1 VRALHAVG
9 VTIPMILS
17 AIAAAGRGPAS
28 GDVRWFDIGMV
39 PLSRALV
46 TVGLQ
51 GGVSVAGTDPILA
64 QRRLRAPIRGR
75 MTVEQALARLLAGT
89 GLVAVR
95 TASEVYRIER
105 APHVVDPAPPPPRHD
120 PPPPPVVGAEIVV
133 MASKRGV
140 PIDGYPGYA
149 HMLTA
154 DDLTIGS
161 GGHADTRALANLLP
175 VLTTTSLGPGREK
188 LFVRGIA
195 DSSFVGGSQATVGQY
210 LGEVQLNYSAPDPNL
225 ALYDIASV
233 ELLEGPQGTL
243 YGTGA
248 LGGVMRV
255 TPKPPELGRW
265 SGAVGLGATGIAHGG
280 AGGDAMAVLNAPMG
294 DSVALR
300 ILSYG
305 SRTPGYI
312 DDTLRGGKGVNRS
325 DVGGGRA
332 TLRIR
337 PSDVWTI
344 DIGGVYQRIDN
355 RDAQYVDGAA
365 PPLTR
370 AVPVAEPSSNDF
382 RMGSVTVQRRS
393 AGGQTLTA
401 ALSLVRNNVMA
412 RYDAAGLV
420 RDATALE
427 TASSSRVL
435 TGELRLARHRDS
447 GNGFVLGSYATVS
460 DDWLTHSTVGRDG
473 GTVLRGIGNRVVD
486 VALFGEATLALGH
499 GLMATM
505 GLRATYLDFSG
516 TTILPGG
523 REQGLAVEVPNGG
536 DVTFLPSAALR
547 WDWKPGL
554 TGYLRYQRGLRVG
567 GYGLDTEMSV
577 DPDDISPDDGYV
589 VFRPDTLDTIEAGLR
604 FGDPAS
610 RFHGQTALSFA
621 SWRSIQADLYGMAG
635 PHTTNIGDGQV
646 WSLETTAQ
654 WRPAWNIRL
663 TGALVLTR
671 SVLTDPAPPFVR
683 GRQQALPNTPAVSTR
698 VALDRRWSLAT
709 GDDLLLRGSVRYAG
723 RSWVGVGPLHL
734 PQGDYA
740 QADMGLA
747 WTHRHRTLTLDVSNL
762 LDVAG
767 NRFAVGNP
775 LAYMRRTQ
783 WTPLQPRT
791 IRIGAAWSL

>member
-1 VRALHAVG
+1 MRALHAVG

-17 AIAAAGRGPAS
+17 ATATAGHGPAS
-28 GDVRWFDIGMV
+28 GDMRRFDVGVM

-64 QRRLRAPIRGR
+64 QCHLRAPIRGR
-75 MTVEQALARLLAGT
+75 MTVGQALSRLLAGT

-95 TASEVYRIER
+95 TAPYVYRIER
-105 APHVVDPAPPPPRHD
+105 ARHTVDPAPPPPRRD
-120 PPPPPVVGAEIVV
+120 ALPPPVVGAEIVV

-140 PIDGYPGYA
+140 PIEDYPGSA

-161 GGHADTRALANLLP
+161 GAHADTRALTNLLP

-210 LGEVQLNYSAPDPNL
+210 LGEIQLNYSAPDPNL
-225 ALYDIASV
+225 ALHDIASV

-255 TPKPPELGRW
+255 TPNPPEMGRW
-265 SGAVGLGATGIAHGG
+265 SGTVGLGGTGIAHGG
-280 AGGDAMAVLNAPMG
+280 IGSDAMAVLNAPLG
-294 DSVALR
+294 DRAALR
-300 ILSYG
+300 ILGYG

-312 DDTLRGGKGVNRS
+312 DDTLRGSRGVNRS

-332 TLRIR
+332 TLRLR
-337 PSDVWTI
+337 PSDAWTI

-355 RDAQYVDGAA
+355 RDAQYVDATA

-382 RMGSVTVQRRS
+382 RMGSVTVQHRS

-401 ALSLVRNNVMA
+401 ALSLVRNDVMA

-420 RDATALE
+420 REATALE
-427 TASSSRVL
+427 TASSSQVV

-447 GNGFVLGSYATVS
+447 GNGFVLGSYVTVS
-460 DDWLTHSTVGRDG
+460 DDRLIHSTVGRDG

-499 GLMATM
+499 GLAATM
-505 GLRATYLDFSG
+505 GLRATYLDFFG

-547 WDWKPGL
+547 WDWKPGV

-567 GYGLDTEMSV
+567 GYGLDAEVSF
-577 DPDDISPDDGYV
+577 DPEDSASDDGSV
-589 VFRPDTLDTIEAGLR
+589 VFRPDTLDTFEAGLR
-604 FGDPAS
+604 FGSPAS
-610 RFHGQTALSFA
+610 VLQARTALSFA
-621 SWRSIQADLYGMAG
+621 NWRSIQADLYGPTG
-635 PHTTNIGDGQV
+635 PHTANIGDGQI

-654 WRPAWNIRL
+654 WRPTRAFRL

-683 GRQQALPNTPAVSTR
+683 ARQQALSNTPAVSLR
-698 VALDRRWSLAT
+698 VALDRRWSLAN
-709 GDDLLLRGSVRYAG
+709 GDDLVLRGSVRYAG

-747 WTHRHRTLTLDVSNL
+747 WTHRPVTLTLDVSNL
-762 LDVAG
+762 FDVAG
-767 NRFAVGNP
+767 NRFALGNP
-775 LAYMRRTQ
+775 LAYARRTQ

-791 IRIGAAWSL
+791 VRIGAACSF